1 MKDTPQVNVPLP
13 LSIKYGADRMDAPES
28 NRAAKKFHVFFT
40 IPDPISL
47 GKRVTLSALPANA

>member
-1 MKDTPQVNVPLP
+1 
-13 LSIKYGADRMDAPES
+13 MDAPES